1 MSGHDEN
8 HPSSIGSRIPT
19 DDGRALQRAHR
30 DPYAQSVLDARLGRP
45 ARDVLEATVVLEAWT
60 GRPAQEAMR
69 SASDLVTLDGPPVN
83 ALSRVDPFA
92 DSERTSVIS
101 EGVTLVL
108 LIVSIAAWA
117 APISRELGG
126 DVLGHAIRVA
136 LPIAVAIQWGL
147 RSRYLGRP
155 HGLACLARDGL
166 AFWALLLVAIDVPLL
181 FQSGWG
187 PVAAMLIPIWVGGA
201 VLTRRGWGL
210 IYAGVL
216 VVGTIALSKGLQPYL
231 VLGALTAVTLAMC
244 IAAVHSRRER
254 TDARAGSAARAVM
267 AALIGGLLGVL
278 LVADPSLSWGVH
290 GTHPAL
296 ALIPSVIG
304 SYWGGYYLW
313 NFYDAVPRGLRGVSL
328 KRAGGIG
335 FSDPAMAIFVG
346 ALARL
351 IGATAV
357 LSAVVIALSDRFGGT
372 DEVSVFIAFGCVG
385 TVSMLIGLLESFAL
399 QWAALLAAAA
409 ALATELAFVSLSL
422 THAPGGALAAG
433 ATVGVLVTLPVLL
446 VRLARSGRVLAT
458 TMWIQ

>member
-1 MSGHDEN
+1 MSGHDESRSGGSDSSV
-8 HPSSIGSRIPT
+8 PSKTGAGLAP
-19 DDGRALQRAHR
+19 QHR
-30 DPYAQSVLDARLGRP
+30 DLYAQSVLDARLGRP

-60 GRPAQEAMR
+60 GRPAKEALG
-69 SASDLVTLDGPPVN
+69 SAADLVRLDTPPVQ

-92 DSERTSVIS
+92 DSEHTSVIA

-117 APISRELGG
+117 TPISRELGT

-166 AFWALLLVAIDVPLL
+166 GFWAVLLAAIDVPLM

-210 IYAGVL
+210 IYAAVL
-216 VVGTIALSKGLQPYL
+216 VVATLALSNGLETYA
-231 VLGALTAVTLAMC
+231 VLGALTAITLAMC
-244 IAAVHSRRER
+244 AGAVYSRRQQ
-254 TDARAGSAARAVM
+254 TDARAGTAARAAM

-278 LVADPSLSWGVH
+278 LVADPTLSWGVH

-296 ALIPSVIG
+296 ALLPSVIG

-351 IGATAV
+351 IGATVV
-357 LSAVVIALSDRFGGT
+357 LSAVVIVLSDRFGGT

-385 TVSMLIGLLESFAL
+385 TVSMLVGLLESFAL
-399 QWAALLAAAA
+399 QSAALFAASA
-409 ALATELAFVSLSL
+409 ALATELACVSLSL
-422 THAPGGALAAG
+422 TQAPGAALAAG
-433 ATVGVLVTLPVLL
+433 ATVGVLVSLPPLL
-446 VRLARSGRVLAT
+446 VRLAHSGRVLAT
-458 TMWIQ
+458 TLWIQ

>member
-1 MSGHDEN
+1 MSGHDE
-8 HPSSIGSRIPT
+8 SRS
-19 DDGRALQRAHR
+19 GRPDSGVPPNGGPGLAPQER
-30 DPYAQSVLDARLGRP
+30 DLYAQSVLDARLGRP

-60 GRPAQEAMR
+60 GRPAKDAMR
-69 SASDLVTLDGPPVN
+69 SASDLVRLDGPQVKT
-83 ALSRVDPFA
+83 LSRVDPFA
-92 DSERTSVIS
+92 DSERTSVIA
-101 EGVTLVL
+101 EGITLVL

-117 APISRELGG
+117 TPISKELGT

-155 HGLACLARDGL
+155 HGLALLARDGL
-166 AFWALLLVAIDVPLL
+166 AFWALLLFAIDVPLM

-210 IYAGVL
+210 IYAAVL
-216 VVGTIALSKGLQPYL
+216 VVATLALSKGLETYA
-231 VLGALTAVTLAMC
+231 VLGALTALTLAMC
-244 IAAVHSRRER
+244 AAAVYSRRQQ
-254 TDARAGSAARAVM
+254 TDARAGTAARAAM

-278 LVADPSLSWGVH
+278 LVADPTLSWGVH

-296 ALIPSVIG
+296 ALLPSVIG

-351 IGATAV
+351 IGATVV

-372 DEVSVFIAFGCVG
+372 DNVSVFIAFGCVG
-385 TVSMLIGLLESFAL
+385 TVSMLVGLLESFAL
-399 QWAALLAAAA
+399 QSAALFAASAA
-409 ALATELAFVSLSL
+409 VATEITCVSLSL
-422 THAPGGALAAG
+422 TQAPGAALAAG
-433 ATVGVLVTLPVLL
+433 ATVGVLVSLPPLL
-446 VRLARSGRVLAT
+446 VRLAHSGRVLAT
-458 TMWIQ
+458 TLWIQ

>member
-1 MSGHDEN
+1 VSGHDE
-8 HPSSIGSRIPT
+8 SDFGGTDSRRPR
-19 DDGRALQRAHR
+19 DAGPGRARGQRDA
-30 DPYAQSVLDARLGRP
+30 YAQSVLDARLGRP

-60 GRPAQEAMR
+60 GRPAKDAMR
-69 SASDLVTLDGPPVN
+69 SASDLVRLDGPPVK

-92 DSERTSVIS
+92 DSERTSVIA

-117 APISRELGG
+117 APISRALGT

-155 HGLACLARDGL
+155 LGLACLARDGL
-166 AFWALLLVAIDVPLL
+166 WFWALLLVAIDVPLL

-210 IYAGVL
+210 IYAAVL
-216 VVGTIALSKGLQPYL
+216 VVATFALSDGVEPYV
-231 VLGALTAVTLAMC
+231 VLGALTALTLAMC
-244 IAAVHSRRER
+244 GAAVYSRRQQ
-254 TDARAGSAARAVM
+254 TDARAGTVGRALM
-267 AALIGGLLGVL
+267 AALIGGLMGIL
-278 LVADPSLSWGVH
+278 LVADPTLSWGVH
-290 GTHPAL
+290 GAHPAV

-313 NFYDAVPRGLRGVSL
+313 NFYDAIPRGLRGVSL
-328 KRAGGIG
+328 ERAGGIG

-357 LSAVVIALSDRFGGT
+357 LSAVVIALSDHFGGT
-372 DEVSVFIAFGCVG
+372 DDVSVFIAFGCVG

-399 QWAALLAAAA
+399 QWAALLAAGA
-409 ALATELAFVSLSL
+409 ALATELVCVSLSL
-422 THAPGGALAAG
+422 TPSAGGALAAG

-458 TMWIQ
+458 TLWIQ

>member
-1 MSGHDEN
+1 VSGHDEN
-8 HPSSIGSRIPT
+8 HSGRTEPDVP
-19 DDGRALQRAHR
+19 DGAPRLGQQQRDLH
-30 DPYAQSVLDARLGRP
+30 AQAVLEARLGRP

-60 GRPAQEAMR
+60 GCPAKDAMR
-69 SASDLVTLDGPPVN
+69 SAAGLVALDGPPVKG
-83 ALSRVDPFA
+83 LSRVDPFA
-92 DSERTSVIS
+92 DAEQTSVIA
-101 EGVTLVL
+101 EGVSLVL

-117 APISRELGG
+117 TPISRKLGT

-166 AFWALLLVAIDVPLL
+166 GFWALLLAAIDVPLL

-210 IYAGVL
+210 IYAAVL
-216 VVGTIALSKGLQPYL
+216 VVATLALNDRFEPYA

-244 IAAVHSRRER
+244 AAGVYSRRQR
-254 TDARAGSAARAVM
+254 TDARAGSASRATM
-267 AALIGGLLGVL
+267 AAIIGGLLGIL
-278 LVADPSLSWGVH
+278 LVADPTLSWGVH
-290 GTHPAL
+290 GTRPAL

-328 KRAGGIG
+328 KRAGRIG

-351 IGATAV
+351 IGATVV
-357 LSAVVIALSDRFGGT
+357 LSALVIVLGERFGGT
-372 DEVSVFIAFGCVG
+372 DDVSVFIAFGCVG

-399 QWAALLAAAA
+399 KWSALFAVSAAVAI
-409 ALATELAFVSLSL
+409 ELACVSLSL
-422 THAPGGALAAG
+422 TRAPGGALAAG
-433 ATVGVLVTLPVLL
+433 ATVGVLVALPVLL
-446 VRLARSGRVLAT
+446 GRLAHSGRVLAT
-458 TMWIQ
+458 TLWIQ